1 VPPRVR
7 SHLAVQ
13 LAAIAAAS
21 AALLLGAGLP
31 LVAARAPLSVLALA
45 VVLHAAVLV
54 ALGAAVLFRGVARP
68 VERMLAAASQLS
80 SEGLPALGPPG
91 EAPGPSLPRVAVA
104 FERTVAALAD
114 ERARVAEKVA
124 ALERA
129 NRELGDVR
137 ESLVR
142 SEKLATVG
150 RLAGGV
156 AHEVGNPLGAIA
168 GYAELARARL
178 KAGSAGAAEVADLL
192 SRISAEASR
201 IDAIIRDLLDFARPS
216 DLTLAPVR
224 LAAVVDG
231 AIRLARV
238 QPRFRRVEVA
248 LDLPGDLP
256 PVRADERRLG
266 QVLVNLLM
274 NAGDAM
280 EGAGAVHIAAR
291 AEGEHVRVLVS
302 DAGPGILPEHL
313 PRLFDPFFTTKAPG
327 KGTGLGLAVCHG
339 IVESLGGE
347 IAAENG
353 PAGGAVFS
361 LRLRAWSEAARGPS
375 TGAVLR

>member
-7 SHLAVQ
+7 SRLVLQ
-13 LAAIAAAS
+13 LVAIAAAS
-21 AALLLGAGLP
+21 AAILLAAGLP
-31 LVAARAPLSVLALA
+31 LVAARQPLPVLALA
-45 VVLHAAVLV
+45 VVLHAVVVV
-54 ALGAAVLFRGVARP
+54 AFGAAILFRGVAQP
-68 VERMLAAASQLS
+68 VERMLSAAAQLS
-80 SEGLPALGPPG
+80 SGGLPALGPPG

-129 NRELGDVR
+129 NRELSAAR

-178 KAGSAGAAEVADLL
+178 EAGAPAAELADLL
-192 SRISAEASR
+192 SRVSAEAAR
-201 IDAIIRDLLDFARPS
+201 IDAIIRDLLDFARPA
-216 DLTLAPVR
+216 DLVLAPVS
-224 LAAVVDG
+224 LSGVVEGAV
-231 AIRLARV
+231 RLARV
-238 QPRFRRVEVA
+238 QARFRAVEVA
-248 LDLPGDLP
+248 VDLPGDLP
-256 PVRADERRLG
+256 PVRADERRIG
-266 QVLVNLLM
+266 QVFLNLLM

-280 EGAGAVHIAAR
+280 EGAGAVRITAR
-291 AEGEHVRVLVS
+291 AEGEHVRVEVA
-302 DAGPGILPEHL
+302 DRGPGIRPEHL

-327 KGTGLGLAVCHG
+327 KGTGLGLAVSHA

-347 IAAENG
+347 IAARNG
-353 PAGGAVFS
+353 PAGGAIFS
-361 LRLRAWSEAARGPS
+361 LRLRAWPPERAAGDP
-375 TGAVLR
+375 VLP

>member
-7 SHLAVQ
+7 SHLVLQ
-13 LAAIAAAS
+13 LAAIAAGS
-21 AALLLGAGLP
+21 AAVLLGAGLP

-45 VVLHAAVLV
+45 VALHAAVLV
-54 ALGAAVLFRGVARP
+54 ALGAAILFRGVARP
-68 VERMLAAASQLS
+68 VERMLSAASQLS
-80 SEGLPALGPPG
+80 SGGLPALGPPG
-91 EAPGPSLPRVAVA
+91 EAPGPSLPRVAIA

-129 NRELGDVR
+129 NRELGSVR

-178 KAGSAGAAEVADLL
+178 SGGSAGAAEVADLL
-192 SRISAEASR
+192 ARISAEAAR

-216 DLTLAPVR
+216 DLALAPVP
-224 LAAVVDG
+224 LAGVVEGAV
-231 AIRLARV
+231 RLARV
-238 QPRFRRVEVA
+238 QPRFRSVEVA

-266 QVLVNLLM
+266 QVLLNLLM

-280 EGAGAVHIAAR
+280 EGSGAVRIAAR
-291 AEGEHVRVLVS
+291 AEGEHVRLEIA
-302 DAGPGILPEHL
+302 DGGPGILPEHL

-353 PAGGAVFS
+353 PSGGAVFS
-361 LRLRAWSEAARGPS
+361 LKLRAWSEAARGPPA
-375 TGAVLR
+375 GAVLR

>member
-1 VPPRVR
+1 EPGGPALSR
-7 SHLAVQ
+7 
-13 LAAIAAAS
+13 
-21 AALLLGAGLP
+21 AAL
-31 LVAARAPLSVLALA
+31 
-45 VVLHAAVLV
+45 
-54 ALGAAVLFRGVARP
+54 
-68 VERMLAAASQLS
+68 
-80 SEGLPALGPPG
+80 
-91 EAPGPSLPRVAVA
+91 A
-104 FERTVAALAD
+104 FERVASALAL
-114 ERARVAEKVA
+114 ERVRLAAKVEE
-124 ALERA
+124 LTRA
-129 NRELGDVR
+129 NRELAEAR

-178 KAGSAGAAEVADLL
+178 AGGSAGAGEVADLL
-192 SRISAEASR
+192 SRISAEAAR

-216 DLTLAPVR
+216 DLALAPVP
-224 LAAVVDG
+224 LAGVVEGAV
-231 AIRLARV
+231 RLARM

-248 LDLPGDLP
+248 VELPADLP

-266 QVLVNLLM
+266 QVLLNLLM

-280 EGAGAVHIAAR
+280 EGGGAVRIAAR
-291 AEGEHVRVLVS
+291 AEGEHVRVDVA
-302 DAGPGILPEHL
+302 DRGPGILPEHL
-313 PRLFDPFFTTKAPG
+313 PRLFDPFFTTKPPG

-353 PAGGAVFS
+353 PSGGAVFS
-361 LRLRAWSEAARGPS
+361 LKLRAWSGAGRGPS
-375 TGAVLR
+375 AGAVLR

>member
-1 VPPRVR
+1 
-7 SHLAVQ
+7 
-13 LAAIAAAS
+13 
-21 AALLLGAGLP
+21 
-31 LVAARAPLSVLALA
+31 
-45 VVLHAAVLV
+45 
-54 ALGAAVLFRGVARP
+54 VARP
-68 VERMLAAASQLS
+68 VERMLSAASQLS

-91 EAPGPSLPRVAVA
+91 EAPGPSLPRVAIA

-129 NRELGDVR
+129 NRELGTAR

-178 KAGSAGAAEVADLL
+178 SGGSAGAAEVADLL
-192 SRISAEASR
+192 ARISAEAAR
-201 IDAIIRDLLDFARPS
+201 IDAIIRDLLDFARSS
-216 DLTLAPVR
+216 DLALAPVS
-224 LAAVVDG
+224 LAGVVEGAV
-231 AIRLARV
+231 RLARV
-238 QPRFRRVEVA
+238 QARFRSVEVA

-266 QVLVNLLM
+266 QVLLNLLM

-280 EGAGAVHIAAR
+280 EGSGAVRIAAR
-291 AEGEHVRVLVS
+291 AEGEHVRVEVA
-302 DAGPGILPEHL
+302 DGGPGILPEHL
-313 PRLFDPFFTTKAPG
+313 PRLFDPFFTTKPPG

-353 PAGGAVFS
+353 PSGGAVFS

-375 TGAVLR
+375 AGAVLR